1 MDHYQNNCMRKEAVE
16 GGCLGQQR
24 SEREAPRFRARL
36 TVAKEKGKRK
46 ISSGKEGGG
55 VGRREERRCKCKKWG
70 RGKQEKVSTSTGL
83 LALEAQ

>member
-1 MDHYQNNCMRKEAVE
+1 ME

-55 VGRREERRCKCKKWG
+55 KMQM
-70 RGKQEKVSTSTGL
+70 QEMG
-83 LALEAQ
+83 